1 VHSEIGEHPVEGVPQ
16 EVVRK
21 EWLAAFLS
29 RRTLPKNALAFA
41 ATVLV
46 ENTGQVRSA
55 LDGHHAVAL
64 ELLGY
69 EYKWG
74 TKSPLTTLIQ
84 HNPAKTG
91 TVLLAV
97 ALGALE
103 GDTSKNTWRSPD
115 ADDVAYFTA
124 LQGWGYTLSEVEHIV
139 LGIHPE
145 PEASEEDAES
155 AEDAAASDE
164 ATGPES
170 DMRATVGSEPSESD
184 AESEP
189 DDADQA
195 QPVEQDTDGD

>member
-1 VHSEIGEHPVEGVPQ
+1 M
-16 EVVRK
+16 
-21 EWLAAFLS
+21 
-29 RRTLPKNALAFA
+29 
-41 ATVLV
+41 
-46 ENTGQVRSA
+46 ENTAQVRSA

-195 QPVEQDTDGD
+195 QPVEQDMDGD

>member
-1 VHSEIGEHPVEGVPQ
+1 M
-16 EVVRK
+16 
-21 EWLAAFLS
+21 
-29 RRTLPKNALAFA
+29 
-41 ATVLV
+41 
-46 ENTGQVRSA
+46 ENTAQVRSA

-74 TKSPLTTLIQ
+74 TKSPLTTLIER
-84 HNPAKTG
+84 NPAKTS

-103 GDTSKNTWRSPD
+103 GDTSKNTWRNPD

-124 LQGWGYTLSEVEHIV
+124 IQGWGYTLSEVENIV

-170 DMRATVGSEPSESD
+170 DMRATVESEPSESHAD
-184 AESEP
+184 SDP